1 MQVLPGPLSHG
12 HTISSVTKHHQP
24 KIMARRKQSHH
35 RAIFSLHWIE
45 ETQNIGQIGT
55 VLRLTGVG
63 CFPIVNELCDV
74 LFLDQIILHHLSFWE
89 CRKRVKQLKKKKHKN
104 NCCFFSSSSVL
115 IITILFTTYCFG
127 KFRMSKALQG
137 TIYPYIVKLKSS
149 LLMLQIVCKSWVFAF
164 WHSVAYFAWIFVKT
178 VTKVYITISRNA
190 LCRFCNLEKL
200 RLYWGSG
207 KYYKFIYS

>member
-1 MQVLPGPLSHG
+1 M
-12 HTISSVTKHHQP
+12 
-24 KIMARRKQSHH
+24 
-35 RAIFSLHWIE
+35 
-45 ETQNIGQIGT
+45 
-55 VLRLTGVG
+55 
-63 CFPIVNELCDV
+63 
-74 LFLDQIILHHLSFWE
+74 
-89 CRKRVKQLKKKKHKN
+89 
-104 NCCFFSSSSVL
+104 L

-207 KYYKFIYS
+207 KYHKFIYSYSPNLNKNEWKKLLHFYPGHFLNLVYCKIVRCLHFSFKRDVFVHPINIPWPLPWEAPNNSFTNTW